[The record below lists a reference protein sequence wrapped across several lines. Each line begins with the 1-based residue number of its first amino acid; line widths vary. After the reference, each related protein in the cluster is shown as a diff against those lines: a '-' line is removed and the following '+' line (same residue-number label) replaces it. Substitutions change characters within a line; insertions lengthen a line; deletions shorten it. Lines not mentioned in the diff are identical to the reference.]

1 MTPRTRQKLSASAT
15 RFKAAADF
23 RLACAVVGRAHG
35 LDPNAIRQP
44 IADVH
49 RIGLAARGI
58 AGHDRVRQ
66 VVRARHEA
74 IYLAVTV
81 CGARLRAVADAAGI
95 RAPTVHAIVRGV
107 EDGREDPTYD
117 RHLDELEL
125 ECLA

>member
-1 MTPRTRQKLSASAT
+1 MTPRTRQKLTASAT

-23 RLACAVVGRAHG
+23 SLACAVVGRAHG
-35 LDPNAIRQP
+35 LDPSALRRP

-58 AGHDRVRQ
+58 AGHDGVLQ
-66 VVRARHEA
+66 VARARCEA
-74 IYLAVTV
+74 LYLAVTV
-81 CGARLRAVADAAGI
+81 FGAKVRPLADAAGVRHPAVI
-95 RAPTVHAIVRGV
+95 GTVRDIEERR
-107 EDGREDPTYD
+107 DDPIYD